1 MYEKKKQIYVT
12 VCLPTS
18 IALLLRWAFL
28 FADFIVDSLVLR
40 FTLCVVL
47 CLTLVVIL
55 CLVLCPGLSPE
66 KANRYKRTNPWI
78 V

>member
-1 MYEKKKQIYVT
+1 MSFHVT
-12 VCLPTS
+12 VCLLTS

-55 CLVLCPGLSPE
+55 CLVLCSGLSPE
-66 KANRYKRTNPWI
+66 NKHRYKRANPWYWI
-78 V
+78 E